1 MKDTSIEEMIK
12 TLTSEERKIY
22 DSILRSFPA
31 TSKESAYNHA
41 INGGVKFQFSPS

>member
-1 MKDTSIEEMIK
+1 MNDTSTEEK
-12 TLTSEERKIY
+12 VKNLTPEERKIY

-41 INGGVKFQFSPS
+41 INEGVKFQFYPS